1 VAGRQTFKRA
11 DRPRWGRYAL
21 WGAVTLA
28 LVLGVGAAL
37 EGTLVYAKTPA
48 ELRSDPHS
56 VGLHTRVEG
65 TVVPGSLT
73 QGNGTARFVL
83 SEGGAS
89 VPVDAQQAPPG
100 SFRAGQDAVVEGTL
114 GADGVFVADAVV
126 AKHGNVYRAP
136 AAGAK

>member
-1 VAGRQTFKRA
+1 
-11 DRPRWGRYAL
+11 
-21 WGAVTLA
+21 
-28 LVLGVGAAL
+28 VGAAL

-65 TVVPGSLT
+65 TVVPGSLHE
-73 QGNGTARFVL
+73 GKGTADFVL

-89 VPVDAQQAPPG
+89 LRVEATQAPPG
-100 SFRAGQDAVVEGTL
+100 AFREGQDAVVEGSL
-114 GADGVFVADAVV
+114 GTDGTFVADAVV

-136 AAGAK
+136 AAGGAK